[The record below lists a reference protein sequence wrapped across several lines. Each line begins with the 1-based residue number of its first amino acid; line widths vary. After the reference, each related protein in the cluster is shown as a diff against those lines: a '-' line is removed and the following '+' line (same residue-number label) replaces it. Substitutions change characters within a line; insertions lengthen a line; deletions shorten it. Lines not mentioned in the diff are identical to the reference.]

1 MHHVGADLAL
11 DIDLNLLV
19 RDPRGPDVI
28 ERLAGAGDALF
39 EGILEADGGLSLDLG
54 DTRNGHVFLLI
65 RAGLDGRGV
74 VKFII
79 GY

>member
-11 DIDLNLLV
+11 DINLNLLV

-28 ERLAGAGDALF
+28 ERLAGAGNALL
-39 EGILEADGGLSLDLG
+39 EGILEADGGRSLDLG
-54 DTRNGHVFLLI
+54 DTRNGHVFLL
-65 RAGLDGRGV
+65 RPRWLDGRGV